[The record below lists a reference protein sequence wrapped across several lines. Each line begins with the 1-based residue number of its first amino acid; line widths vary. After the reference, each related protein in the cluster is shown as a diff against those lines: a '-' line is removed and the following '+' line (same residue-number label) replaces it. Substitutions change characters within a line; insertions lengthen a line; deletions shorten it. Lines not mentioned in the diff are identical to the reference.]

1 MSMLA
6 RFLRREKRFV
16 KSERIA
22 FVVLPLILVPLLMEL
37 ALHSRYNAWFTHY
50 KDEIL
55 IVNIFYIVLAR
66 FAVLDAA
73 VYIFSRSKNHIHLAL
88 IQIVLLYLEIT
99 VITIVF
105 YAVLFDM
112 FDVFSLFHLNSQFSP
127 ENLATIKEHSFIT
140 SMYISTVTFTTLGS
154 GDWIP
159 QTLPAMMAVIS
170 EVILGVVQGGV
181 FVAIVIYAHQNK
193 GRG

>member
-1 MSMLA
+1 MLS
-6 RFLRREKRFV
+6 RFLQREKRFI
-16 KSERIA
+16 KSERVA
-22 FVVLPLILVPLLMEL
+22 FLVLPIVLIPLMFEVF
-37 ALHSRYNAWFTHY
+37 LHGRYTQWFEMY

-55 IVNIFYIVLAR
+55 ISNILYIVLAR

-73 VYIFSRSKNHIHLAL
+73 VYIFSRSKSHVHLAL

-105 YAVLFDM
+105 YAVLFNM
-112 FDVFSLFHLNSQFSP
+112 FDVFSLFHLNSQFPP
-127 ENLATIKEHSFIT
+127 ENLKMIQEHSFVT

-159 QTLPAMMAVIS
+159 QTLPAMIAVIS

-193 GRG
+193 GHSR